1 MTKCDGCGEEKM
13 FVSTRTYKLP
23 QITSP
28 ITSKGM
34 LCGKCYRKIKSATI
48 PKDKTSKYISYSP
61 YPGTGNR
68 MVGIVYSGG
77 SVLIGLGFAL
87 ITINPKT
94 K

>member
-1 MTKCDGCGEEKM
+1 M
-13 FVSTRTYKLP
+13 FVSTRTYKIP
-23 QITSP
+23 QVTSP

-34 LCGKCYRKIKSATI
+34 LCGKCFRKVKNATM
-48 PKDKTSKYISYSP
+48 PNQDKYAFNKKLSYSP

-77 SVLIGLGFAL
+77 SVIIGLGFAL
-87 ITINPKT
+87 ITVNPKT